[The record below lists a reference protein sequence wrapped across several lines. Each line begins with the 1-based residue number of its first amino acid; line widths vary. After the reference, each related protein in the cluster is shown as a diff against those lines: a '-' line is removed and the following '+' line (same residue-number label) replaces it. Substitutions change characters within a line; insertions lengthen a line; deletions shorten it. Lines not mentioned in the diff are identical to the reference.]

1 MGRQLVVN
9 EVHDLC
15 YTLDALSILSYM
27 INNDIPLDLY
37 NFEFSANN
45 LSTKPNREVFGLQ
58 PDLQNYKR
66 VVRVG

>member
-1 MGRQLVVN
+1 
-9 EVHDLC
+9 
-15 YTLDALSILSYM
+15 M

>member
-1 MGRQLVVN
+1 MIYV
-9 EVHDLC
+9 
-15 YTLDALSILSYM
+15 LDVLNVLSYM

-37 NFEFSANN
+37 NFEISANN
-45 LSTKPNREVFGLQ
+45 LATKPNREVFGQLQDPAQ